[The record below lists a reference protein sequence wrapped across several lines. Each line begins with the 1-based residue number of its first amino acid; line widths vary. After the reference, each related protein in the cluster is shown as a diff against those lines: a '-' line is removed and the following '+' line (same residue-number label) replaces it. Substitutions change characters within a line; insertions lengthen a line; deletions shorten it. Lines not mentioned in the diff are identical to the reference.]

1 MTHSKPSEKFLT
13 TLQTRYRRCNRKERG
28 QLLDEFVA
36 TSGYH
41 RKYAITL
48 LRGKGVQGPV
58 RTRRPRKPY
67 YTVLDQRALRRLAAL
82 FDQIGSKRLR
92 VALDQ
97 TLPALRAN
105 GFLNV
110 SAEGYR
116 HLEQMSPATMDR
128 LRVGDPQRVGLRR
141 SLTKPGSLLKHQIPI
156 RTYADWND
164 KRPGFMEMDLV
175 DHSGGLAQG
184 DFAQTLNMTDVSSGW
199 TEMRAVPNKAQK
211 YVFAAIQLIRARL
224 PFRLAGI
231 DSDNGGE
238 FINDQLYRYCRA
250 EHLTFTR
257 GRAGRKNDNAYV
269 EQKNWSVIRRLIG
282 YDRYD
287 SPAQV
292 KLINQLYDPY
302 RLYVNFFL
310 PIVKLQ
316 RKVREGSRTR
326 KIYDLPQTPYARL
339 LAADQLTLTEKQSLR
354 ELYATLD
361 VVDLKQM
368 IDKLLRTLKPSPLR

>member
-13 TLQTRYRRCNRKERG
+13 TLQTRYRRCNRKQRG

-48 LRGKGVQGPV
+48 LRGTATATVARV
-58 RTRRPRKPY
+58 RRRRAPF

-82 FDQIGSKRLR
+82 FDQIGSRRLR

-105 GFLNV
+105 GFLKL
-110 SAEGYR
+110 SADGYA
-116 HLEQMSPATMDR
+116 HLERISPATMDR
-128 LRVGDPQRVGLRR
+128 LRVGDPQRIGQRR
-141 SLTKPGSLLKHQIPI
+141 SLTKPGSLLKQQIPI
-156 RTYADWND
+156 RTFADWND
-164 KRPGFMEMDLV
+164 KRPGFLEMDLV
-175 DHSGGLAQG
+175 DHSGGLAAG
-184 DFAQTLNMTDVSSGW
+184 DFAQTLNMTDVHSGW

-211 YVFAAIQLIRARL
+211 HVFAAIQTIRVRL
-224 PFRLAGI
+224 PFKLAGI
-231 DSDNGGE
+231 DSDNGAE
-238 FINDQLYRYCRA
+238 FINDQLLRYCRA
-250 EHLTFTR
+250 EQLTFTR
-257 GRAGRKNDNAYV
+257 GRVGRKNDNAYV
-269 EQKNWSVIRRLIG
+269 EQKNWSVIRRLVG

-287 SPAQV
+287 SMAQV
-292 KLINQLYDPY
+292 KLINQLYESY

-316 RKVREGSRTR
+316 RKIREGSRTR
-326 KIYDLPQTPYARL
+326 KVYDAPQTPYVRL
-339 LAADQLTLTEKQSLR
+339 LASDLPSTDEKQKLR

-361 VVDLKQM
+361 VVDLKQT
-368 IDKLLRTLKPSPLR
+368 IDMLLRTLKPSLLR